1 MKEGSEEVGAAKR
14 KGVRSETEKHKTKMR
29 ERQRRAIT
37 TNIFLGLRKHGGYR
51 LSPRADINQVLRHL
65 ANEAGWI
72 VDPDGTTYRSSA
84 SILNRCSV
92 CGTVRSTTPTSTS
105 SAVAGGGGG
114 ENSTPA
120 SSCRLPDS
128 VRDYAMAFNDNVIQP
143 ATPFYIPGGGGG
155 GGTSSC
161 SSSRNPTGN
170 GNINGDVPLAVYM
183 YGNEDVRCCL
193 SASATVEIC
202 GGGGDG
208 GGSKDTAY
216 EAMREARASNQSTP
230 EGSPRLRS

>member
-1 MKEGSEEVGAAKR
+1 M
-14 KGVRSETEKHKTKMR
+14 
-29 ERQRRAIT
+29 
-37 TNIFLGLRKHGGYR
+37 
-51 LSPRADINQVLRHL
+51 
-65 ANEAGWI
+65 
-72 VDPDGTTYRSSA
+72 
-84 SILNRCSV
+84 
-92 CGTVRSTTPTSTS
+92 RSTTPTSTS
-105 SAVAGGGGG
+105 SAVAGGGG

-143 ATPFYIPGGGGG
+143 ATPFYVPG

-202 GGGGDG
+202 GDGGGGDGDG
-208 GGSKDTAY
+208 GGSKVTAY

>member
-1 MKEGSEEVGAAKR
+1 M
-14 KGVRSETEKHKTKMR
+14 
-29 ERQRRAIT
+29 
-37 TNIFLGLRKHGGYR
+37 
-51 LSPRADINQVLRHL
+51 
-65 ANEAGWI
+65 
-72 VDPDGTTYRSSA
+72 
-84 SILNRCSV
+84 
-92 CGTVRSTTPTSTS
+92 RSTTPTSTS
-105 SAVAGGGGG
+105 SAVAGGGG

-143 ATPFYIPGGGGG
+143 ATPFYVPGGGGGGG

-202 GGGGDG
+202 GGGG
-208 GGSKDTAY
+208 GSKVTAY

-230 EGSPRLRS
+230 EGSPQLRS

>member
-1 MKEGSEEVGAAKR
+1 M
-14 KGVRSETEKHKTKMR
+14 
-29 ERQRRAIT
+29 
-37 TNIFLGLRKHGGYR
+37 
-51 LSPRADINQVLRHL
+51 
-65 ANEAGWI
+65 
-72 VDPDGTTYRSSA
+72 
-84 SILNRCSV
+84 
-92 CGTVRSTTPTSTS
+92 RSTTPTSTS
-105 SAVAGGGGG
+105 SAVAGGGG

-128 VRDYAMAFNDNVIQP
+128 VRDYAMVFNDNVIQP
-143 ATPFYIPGGGGG
+143 ATPFYVPGGGGG

-202 GGGGDG
+202 GVGGGGDGDG
-208 GGSKDTAY
+208 GGSKVTAY